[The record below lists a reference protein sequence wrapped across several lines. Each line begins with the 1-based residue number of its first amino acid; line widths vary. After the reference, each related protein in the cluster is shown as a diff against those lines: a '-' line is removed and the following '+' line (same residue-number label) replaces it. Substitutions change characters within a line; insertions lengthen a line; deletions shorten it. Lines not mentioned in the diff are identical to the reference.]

1 MMRKRERKS
10 ICSARAIIMFLT
22 ISYSR
27 PLKLKEEDSDD
38 ELNFEYIQ
46 WMIKQLHESLDYM
59 DSLNINVSIRIR

>member
-1 MMRKRERKS
+1 
-10 ICSARAIIMFLT
+10 MFLT

-38 ELNFEYIQ
+38 ELDIEDIQ
-46 WMIKQLHESLDYM
+46 LMIKELHESLDYM